1 MYLNPITHHAVQA
14 NREGRLSFAQR
25 FLLLFS
31 ILGRLIG
38 ILFMAALGFFCFTE
52 LVKNITELLNQ
63 IPNYSITNLLLCIGE
78 AFWAFICA
86 WSVIGLLKTIFDII
100 IDILLGKVLLVKGN
114 VKTRVKEHRG
124 GKSYHC
130 KIDGQEEFE
139 ISHRVYNEFGAGGWR
154 QIYFAPRSKIMVSFE
169 YYGQH

>member
-1 MYLNPITHHAVQA
+1 MYLNPFTHHAVQA
-14 NREGRLSFAQR
+14 NREGRLGFTQR

-38 ILFMAALGFFCFTE
+38 ILFMATLGIFCFSS
-52 LVKNITELLNQ
+52 LFKNITGTRNQ
-63 IPNYSITNLLLCIGE
+63 MPDSQIGNLLFCIWD
-78 AFWAFICA
+78 AFWMFICA
-86 WSVIGLLKTIFDII
+86 WSVVGLLKAIVEII

-154 QIYFAPRSKIMVSFE
+154 HVYFAPRSKIMVSFE
-169 YYGQH
+169 HYG